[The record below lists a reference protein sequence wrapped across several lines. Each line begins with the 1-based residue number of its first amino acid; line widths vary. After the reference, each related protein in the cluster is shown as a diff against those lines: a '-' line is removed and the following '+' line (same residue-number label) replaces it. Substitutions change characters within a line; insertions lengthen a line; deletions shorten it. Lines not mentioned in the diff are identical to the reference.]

1 MRQTVVALA
10 LTIAV
15 ASRLAAQS
23 APDFSEVRR
32 ILREGMVRE
41 SAPAAAFAVVRD
53 GEIIWEEAIGWADSA
68 NNLRTT
74 AISSP
79 VWDASHV
86 TVRQLY
92 THMGG
97 LSTFNIGCDASLPR
111 ERCHMPSA
119 DDMIREYGIVV
130 LEPGQRFDYSNLG

>member
-15 ASRLAAQS
+15 ASPLAAQT

-53 GEIIWEEAIGWADSA
+53 GEILWGWEPRLDSG
-68 NNLRTT
+68 
-74 AISSP
+74 P
-79 VWDASHV
+79 
-86 TVRQLY
+86 Q
-92 THMGG
+92 G
-97 LSTFNIGCDASLPR
+97 LVGTGRPTENG
-111 ERCHMPSA
+111 
-119 DDMIREYGIVV
+119 Y
-130 LEPGQRFDYSNLG
+130 